1 MRKTLFLSIGLI
13 FGLIG
18 CVAYFS
24 IFSTSS
30 AQKVARM
37 QWEYASIRAVYSLTP
52 SRDKLN
58 KIYGMAEICYLQQNG
73 CKRLEIK
80 HEVDYGE
87 FLVERGLVESYA
99 TRTMASSNASDV
111 AFQKALFQLGSEG
124 WELVSEPDIKFESVN
139 IDEYNKYENKSL
151 LITRDN
157 TKAVYFK
164 RLKAQ

>member
-1 MRKTLFLSIGLI
+1 MRKSLFLFTGLVL
-13 FGLIG
+13 GLIG

-37 QWEYASIRAVYSLTP
+37 QWEYASIKAVYSLTP
-52 SRDKLN
+52 SKERLN
-58 KIYGMAEICYLQQNG
+58 KIFGMAEICYMQPNG
-73 CKRLEIK
+73 CRRLEIK

-87 FLVERGLVESYA
+87 FLVERGLSENFT
-99 TRTMASSNASDV
+99 TRTMASSTASDV
-111 AFQKALFQLGSEG
+111 AFQKALAYLGNEG

-139 IDEYNKYENKSL
+139 IDEYNKFENKSL
-151 LITRDN
+151 LIIREN

-164 RLKAQ
+164 RARIQ

>member
-1 MRKTLFLSIGLI
+1 MRKILFLSIGLI

-30 AQKVARM
+30 AQKVTRL
-37 QWEYASIRAVYSLTP
+37 QWEYASIKAVYSLTP
-52 SRDKLN
+52 SRERVN
-58 KIYGMAEICYLQQNG
+58 KIFGMAEICYMQQSG

-80 HEVDYGE
+80 HELDYGE
-87 FLVERGLVESYA
+87 FLVERGLTENFT
-99 TRTMASSNASDV
+99 TRTMASSTASDV
-111 AFQKALFQLGSEG
+111 AFQKALIQMGNEG

-139 IDEYNKYENKSL
+139 VDEYNKFENKSL
-151 LITRDN
+151 LIVREN

-164 RLKAQ
+164 RPKIQ